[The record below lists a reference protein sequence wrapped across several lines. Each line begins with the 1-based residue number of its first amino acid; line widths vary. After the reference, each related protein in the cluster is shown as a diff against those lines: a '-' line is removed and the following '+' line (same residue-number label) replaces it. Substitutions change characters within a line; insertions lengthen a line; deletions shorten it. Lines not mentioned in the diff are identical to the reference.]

1 MKCIFSVDVEDWFH
15 ILDVPSTPKIGQWDS
30 LPSRVERNFLK
41 LLDIFD
47 EYSVS
52 VTCFFLGW
60 VGAKYPGLVKEADK
74 RGHEIA
80 SHGYSHELTYR
91 MSSTAFLDDVV
102 KAKKLLEDI
111 SGETVIGY
119 RASGFSYTKDSPW
132 FFDRLIETGHKY
144 DSSVFPAS
152 HGHGGIEVPSY
163 SPHLIKKNGG
173 TIIEFPIS
181 ISKVFGRPICFFGG
195 GYLRFFPFQIIKKM
209 ANNVHKKKRPVIFYL
224 HPREIDPFQPR
235 LQMNAI
241 RKFKSYCNLSTTENK
256 VKRILASF
264 EFETMKKFI
273 ESNFTQES

>member
-15 ILDVPSTPKIGQWDS
+15 ILDVPSTPKISRWDS
-30 LPSRVERNFLK
+30 LPSRVEKNFLK

-47 EYSVS
+47 EFSVS

-60 VGAKYPGLVKEADK
+60 VGAKFPGLVKEANK

-80 SHGYSHELTYR
+80 SHGFSHELTYR
-91 MSSTAFLDDVV
+91 MSATAFMDDAD

-144 DSSVFPAS
+144 DSSVFPAW
-152 HGHGGIEVPSY
+152 HGHGGIEVSNY
-163 SPHLIKKNGG
+163 SPHLIQRNGG

-181 ISKVFGRPICFFGG
+181 ISKVFGLPVCFFGG

-209 ANNVHKKKRPVIFYL
+209 AKNVQKKKRPVIFYL
-224 HPREIDPFQPR
+224 HPRDIDPLQPR
-235 LQMNAI
+235 MQMNAI

-256 VKRILASF
+256 VKLILASF

-273 ESNFTQES
+273 ETNFTQEI